1 MRKMTEKQI
10 IEIHAKNCSSKTE
23 LLEKIK
29 EELKGL
35 PETAKIQCINI
46 YGIAVLGSQW
56 E

>member
-1 MRKMTEKQI
+1 MRKITEKQVVEMHI
-10 IEIHAKNCSSKTE
+10 KNCSNKTE

-35 PETAKIQCINI
+35 PETAKIQCFNI
-46 YGIAVLGSQW
+46 HGIAVLGSRW

>member
-1 MRKMTEKQI
+1 MRKVTEKQI
-10 IEIHAKNCSSKTE
+10 IEIHVQNSSNKTE

-29 EELKGL
+29 EGLKEL

-46 YGIAVLGSQW
+46 HGIAVLGSRW